1 MDISPKSSIFALK
14 FEIMRLIYLFS
25 ISVALL
31 MLVSCGDYNKVIKS
45 PDSSYRYEAAKGYFT
60 QGRYNQAAELLN
72 DLILVTKGTEKGEEC
87 LYMLGM
93 ANYYGKNFEGAAET
107 FKRYYQSYPKGLYA
121 EQAHYQAAMALYE
134 NTPEPRLDQTDTYNA
149 VTEFSNLIELYPY
162 TQYRKAAQTR
172 IFELQ
177 DKLVEKEYLSA
188 KLYYE
193 LGDYFGNCTN
203 GGSNYEACVVT
214 ARNAINDY
222 PYCKR
227 REDLAILIV
236 KAKFDLAE
244 KSVDEKK
251 VERYQDAIDEY
262 YGFQT
267 EYPESSFMPKA
278 TALYEKAKKFDKRE
292 E

>member
-1 MDISPKSSIFALK
+1 MRQLSTYFIF
-14 FEIMRLIYLFS
+14 
-25 ISVALL
+25 VALI
-31 MLVSCGDYNKVIKS
+31 VFASCGDYNKVIKS
-45 PDSSYRYEAAKGYFT
+45 ADTSYRYEAAKGYFT
-60 QGRYNQAAELLN
+60 QGRYNQTAELLN

-87 LYMLGM
+87 LYMLAM
-93 ANYYGKNFEGAAET
+93 ANYNGKNYEGAAET
-107 FKRYYQSYPKGLYA
+107 FKRYYQSYPKGLFT
-121 EQAHYQAAMALYE
+121 EQAHYMAAMSLYE

-162 TQYRKAAQTR
+162 SQYRKAAQDR

-188 KLYYE
+188 KLYFD

-214 ARNAINDY
+214 ARNAINDF

-236 KAKFDLAE
+236 KAKFELAD
-244 KSVDEKK
+244 KSIEEKK

-267 EYPESSFMPKA
+267 EYPESNFMPKA
-278 TALYEKAKKFDKRE
+278 KALYEKAKKFEKHED
-292 E
+292 

>member
-93 ANYYGKNFEGAAET
+93 ANYYGNNFEGAAET

>member
-1 MDISPKSSIFALK
+1 
-14 FEIMRLIYLFS
+14 MRLKYLFTLC
-25 ISVALL
+25 VALL
-31 MLVSCGDYNKVIKS
+31 MLASCGDFNKVLKS
-45 PDSSYRYEAAKGYFT
+45 ADTSYRYEAAKGYYT

-93 ANYYGKNFEGAAET
+93 ANYNGKNYEGAAET
-107 FKRYYQSYPKGLYA
+107 FKRYYQSYPKGAFA
-121 EQAHYQAAMALYE
+121 EQAHYQAAMALYA

-162 TQYRKAAQTR
+162 SQYRKAAQTR

-236 KAKFDLAE
+236 KAKFDLAA

-251 VERYQDAIDEY
+251 IERYQDAIDEY

-278 TALYEKAKKFDKRE
+278 TALYEKAKKFEKRE

>member
-1 MDISPKSSIFALK
+1 MDISQKSSNFARK
-14 FEIMRLIYLFS
+14 FEIMRLKYFFILC
-25 ISVALL
+25 ATLL
-31 MLVSCGDYNKVIKS
+31 VLASCGDYNKVIKS
-45 PDSSYRYEAAKGYFT
+45 PDSSYRYEAAKGYYT
-60 QGRYNQAAELLN
+60 EGRYNQAAELLN
-72 DLILVTKGTEKGEEC
+72 DLILVTKGSEKGEEC
-87 LYMLGM
+87 LYLLAM
-93 ANYYGKNFEGAAET
+93 ANYNGKNYEGAAET
-107 FKRYYQSYPKGLYA
+107 FKRYYQSYPKGVFA
-121 EQAHYQAAMALYE
+121 EQAHYMAAMSLYE

-149 VTEFSNLIELYPY
+149 VTEFSGLLELYPY
-162 TQYRKAAQTR
+162 SQYRKEAQNR

-227 REDLAILIV
+227 REDLAVLIL
-236 KAKFDLAE
+236 KAKFELAE
-244 KSVDEKK
+244 KSVEEKK

-267 EYPESSFMPKA
+267 EYPESSFMHKA
-278 TALYEKAKKFDKRE
+278 NSLYEKAKKFEKRE
-292 E
+292 N